1 MLVGGHGSCLPGKG
15 SNFIHPVVASS
26 SSAVFSFGVFK
37 GGGEVFF
44 SVACVSRV
52 GLDQTARF
60 FSYRYSRCS
69 GLGAVSPTLLYA
81 LSALLVFDRSL
92 AESVRGAACVRGV
105 WEAVG
110 PDVRF
115 E

>member
-1 MLVGGHGSCLPGKG
+1 M
-15 SNFIHPVVASS
+15 
-26 SSAVFSFGVFK
+26 
-37 GGGEVFF
+37 FF

-52 GLDQTARF
+52 GLDQAARF
-60 FSYRYSRCS
+60 VSRRYSCCS
-69 GLGAVSPTLLYA
+69 GLGAVSPNLLYA

-92 AESVRGAACVRGV
+92 AESARGAAYVRGV
-105 WEAVG
+105 WETVG